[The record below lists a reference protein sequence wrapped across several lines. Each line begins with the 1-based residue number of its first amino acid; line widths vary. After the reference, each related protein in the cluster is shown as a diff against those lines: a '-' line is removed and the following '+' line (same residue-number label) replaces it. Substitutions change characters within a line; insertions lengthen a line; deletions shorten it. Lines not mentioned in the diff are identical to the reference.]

1 MEDPGNSVVQMH
13 KSYDDAGSSSVSH
26 NNRSH
31 QHPWQDTCFLYN
43 ALNVRIFHK
52 DFLWLNGAC
61 EPFGIL
67 LFFRSLLLTFPVL
80 R

>member
-31 QHPWQDTCFLYN
+31 QHPWQDTYFLYN
-43 ALNVRIFHK
+43 ALNVRIFYK
-52 DFLWLNGAC
+52 DFL
-61 EPFGIL
+61 
-67 LFFRSLLLTFPVL
+67 
-80 R
+80 